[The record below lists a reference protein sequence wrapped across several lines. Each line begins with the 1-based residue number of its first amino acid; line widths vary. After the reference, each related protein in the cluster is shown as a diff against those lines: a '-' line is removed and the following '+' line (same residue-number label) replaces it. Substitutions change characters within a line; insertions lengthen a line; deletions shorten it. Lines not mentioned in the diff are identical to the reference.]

1 MTTEE
6 FAGKEK
12 EMRDD
17 LLRSIQEWG
26 CRFAKKFLVSR
37 MMYQDDRLIDGYYH
51 CIIKDVISAVDSSVY
66 HIGMRHFGAM
76 NQIILKASPIVL
88 SKDFSAGDTYRIIN
102 GGKAL
107 TITTYI
113 KASPWNSCFENLRR
127 LKLIDSTYRNP
138 FEYIPQSELDA
149 GLINQELRDVL
160 VGKACWL
167 YVQHGHITLPQDNLQ
182 LRVDGLYRDIVD
194 AETASRLD
202 SALDM
207 YVNTE
212 ENLFDIPPLRE
223 LAVCDP
229 AFSQDGYYPIRLKI
243 ELEFQKTQTR
253 ITLKRAALGNGI
265 DFNGRKIANTYWIC
279 EDSPYVL
286 RNNDIRSRFHMMR
299 DLAQMAGDMNP
310 VRMDMPRD
318 EYVQRLNDY
327 RSHEI
332 RFWMKSIRMTDGI
345 TTYRKYS
352 VVDETEAKA
361 CNLPDVNKMKPI
373 E

>member
-17 LLRSIQEWG
+17 LLRSVQEWAY
-26 CRFAKKFLVSR
+26 RFAKKFLANR

-51 CIIKDVISAVDSSVY
+51 CIIKDVISAVDGDVY

-88 SKDFSAGDTYRIIN
+88 CKDSCGHDTYRIVN
-102 GGKAL
+102 GAKAL

-113 KASPWNSCFENLRR
+113 KPTPWNSCFENLRW
-127 LKLIDSTYRNP
+127 LNLIDSTYKNP
-138 FEYIPQSELDA
+138 FEFIPQSELDA
-149 GLINQELRDVL
+149 GLTNHELRDIL
-160 VGKACWL
+160 VGKACWV
-167 YVQHGHITLPQDNLQ
+167 YVQNGSITLSQTNVQ
-182 LRVDGLYRDIVD
+182 MRVDGLYRDIVD
-194 AETASRLD
+194 AETASKLD
-202 SALDM
+202 SALDL

-223 LAVCDP
+223 LTVCDP
-229 AFSQDGYYPIRLKI
+229 AFRQDGFYPIQLKI

-265 DFNGRKIANTYWIC
+265 DFNGRKIANTCWIC
-279 EDSPYVL
+279 EASPYVI

-299 DLAQMAGDMNP
+299 DLAQMAGNTDP
-310 VRMDMPRD
+310 VRIDMPYD
-318 EYVQRLNDY
+318 EYVQHLNDY
-327 RSHEI
+327 KSREI
-332 RFWMKSIRMTDGI
+332 RFWMKSVNKTNGI

-352 VVDETEAKA
+352 VVDETEAKTYD
-361 CNLPDVNKMKPI
+361 LPDVNKMKTI